1 MIAHDLS
8 IYYEDDLEVKEADA
22 VIRRVFPKAEYY
34 AEKYIFDELKVLAF
48 IPCAEDEECRY
59 EINGKKYGGV
69 WTSSYAKLLDS
80 YKHTENK
87 IKIDDCKKNKN
98 KQISLFDMED

>member
-1 MIAHDLS
+1 MIAHDLFN
-8 IYYEDDLEVKEADA
+8 YCEEDYEVKEADA
-22 VIRRVFPKAEYY
+22 VIRRIFPNAEYY